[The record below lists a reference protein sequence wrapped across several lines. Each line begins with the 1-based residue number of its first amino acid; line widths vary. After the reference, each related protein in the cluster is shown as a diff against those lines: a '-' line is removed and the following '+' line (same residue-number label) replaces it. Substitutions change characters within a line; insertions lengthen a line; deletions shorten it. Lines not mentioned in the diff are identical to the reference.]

1 MPAAPNLSG
10 NDSQDSGSVPRSG
23 DRVTADPTIVDFR
36 VRVPQDTE
44 EFPAFMER
52 YDDLMDL
59 RERND
64 YGIGDV
70 LASMDDY
77 GVDRAVLHAEF
88 EHGDY
93 VELND
98 RVARLVDEYPDRFVG
113 FASVDPR
120 DGMAAVDEFERCV
133 TDLGLDGLNLQP
145 FVYDHD
151 PTHRQYYPLY
161 AKCVE
166 HDVPVA
172 LHTGINYAERSFEVG
187 RPIHHD
193 RVLCDFPDL
202 TLIALHTGWPWVTE
216 AAAVARKHPSY
227 YLELGGLSPKYL
239 TPENGWAP
247 LLSYADSVLS
257 DQVLFATDY
266 PVMDH
271 DRVLAELADLPLS
284 DDTLEKV
291 LGGNAERLLED

>member
-1 MPAAPNLSG
+1 M
-10 NDSQDSGSVPRSG
+10 
-23 DRVTADPTIVDFR
+23 TADRQVVDFR
-36 VRVPQDTE
+36 VRVPRDAGE
-44 EFPAFMER
+44 LPAFMER

-59 RERND
+59 GERQE
-64 YGIGDV
+64 YGVEDV
-70 LASMDDY
+70 LASMDES

-93 VELND
+93 AALND

-113 FASVDPR
+113 FAGVDPR
-120 DGMAAVDEFERCV
+120 DGMAAVEEFERCV
-133 TDLGLDGLNLQP
+133 TDLGLSGLNLQP
-145 FVYDHD
+145 FVYDRE

-172 LHTGINYAERSFEVG
+172 LHTGINYAERSFDVG
-187 RPIHHD
+187 RPVYHD
-193 RVLCDFPDL
+193 RVLCDFPEL
-202 TLIALHTGWPWVTE
+202 TLIALHAGWPWVTE

-227 YLELGGLSPKYL
+227 YLELGGLSPQYL

-266 PVMDH
+266 PVIDH
-271 DRVLAELADLPLS
+271 GRVLAELADLPLS
-284 DDTLEKV
+284 DGALAKV
-291 LGGNAERLLED
+291 LGGNATRLLDA